1 MQIVNLKNVT
11 ERIIETNNG
20 ASDARTREILAALVR
35 HLHDFVQEVHLT
47 PAERVYAIDFLTR
60 AGKFTG
66 DLRNEFSALSD
77 VLGLTAI
84 VDLLNDEGAGQITHG
99 SLLGPFF
106 VENAPLVEY
115 GADLRGDLDGHP
127 VVLLGKVLDKN
138 RTPVSEA
145 QIEFWETRADGFYDV
160 QLEGP
165 YTPQL
170 RCRTFTRRD
179 GSYKIRAIRPTGYTA
194 PMDGPLGELLRATK
208 RNIWRPAHYHFRIQ
222 ANGFRPLITE
232 LFPAEAEHLD
242 DDVGFGVRESLIVRA
257 NSGSQEEALEHGM
270 PFPFSTVNYDFLLA
284 SSSEAN

>member
-11 ERIIETNNG
+11 ERITETNNG
-20 ASDARTREILAALVR
+20 TSDARTREILAALVR
-35 HLHDFVQEVHLT
+35 HLHDFVREVHLT

-115 GADLRGDLDGHP
+115 GADLRGDSDGHP

-138 RTPVSEA
+138 RHPVSEA
-145 QIEFWETRADGFYDV
+145 LIEFWET
-160 QLEGP
+160 
-165 YTPQL
+165 
-170 RCRTFTRRD
+170 
-179 GSYKIRAIRPTGYTA
+179 
-194 PMDGPLGELLRATK
+194 
-208 RNIWRPAHYHFRIQ
+208 
-222 ANGFRPLITE
+222 
-232 LFPAEAEHLD
+232 
-242 DDVGFGVRESLIVRA
+242 
-257 NSGSQEEALEHGM
+257 
-270 PFPFSTVNYDFLLA
+270 
-284 SSSEAN
+284 